1 MKISITDE
9 EEDEAEFYVHGPG
22 RLSQSHGAENRAST
36 SGIA

>member
-9 EEDEAEFYVHGPG
+9 EEDKAEFYVHG
-22 RLSQSHGAENRAST
+22 RDRMSQSHGAENRAST